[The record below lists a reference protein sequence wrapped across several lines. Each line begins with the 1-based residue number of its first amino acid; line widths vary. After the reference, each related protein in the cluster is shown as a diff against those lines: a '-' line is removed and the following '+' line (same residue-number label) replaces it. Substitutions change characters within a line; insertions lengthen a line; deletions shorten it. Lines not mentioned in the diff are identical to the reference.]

1 MNTYDRI
8 MGIGTKMTDMDASTY
23 QGAFIG
29 KISYTTTKEA
39 AEALHITYEYGDVK
53 ENAFMYILSILGK
66 VDGVEA
72 PVEKMTIT
80 LVKAQAAGD
89 KSTETEIKRTP
100 KAEYENEEPFHT
112 FSKKEVYSFSRE
124 TGDENK
130 IHLTDHPVV
139 QGMLLVRTA
148 ACKQEGL
155 ARLDV
160 KFTEPCY
167 AEEELYWG
175 FNGREN
181 VLYADGYV
189 KASFKIK

>member
-1 MNTYDRI
+1 MNIYDRI

-29 KISYTTTKEA
+29 KISYTAEKEQAEA
-39 AEALHITYEYGDVK
+39 AENIVYSYGDVK
-53 ENAFMYILSILGK
+53 ENAFMYILSILGHAEGI
-66 VDGVEA
+66 DT

-80 LVKAQAAGD
+80 LVKASD
-89 KSTETEIKRTP
+89 KEKDIKRTE

-112 FSKKEVYSFSRE
+112 FSKEEVYSFSKE

-139 QGMLLVRTA
+139 QGMLLLRTA
-148 ACKQEGL
+148 ACKIEGL
-155 ARLDV
+155 SRLDV
-160 KFTEPCY
+160 KFMEPSY
-167 AEEELYWG
+167 AEEELMWG
-175 FNGREN
+175 FNGREY

-189 KASFKIK
+189 KATFKAVIR

>member
-1 MNTYDRI
+1 MKIYDRI

-29 KISYTTTKEA
+29 KISYTTDRQK
-39 AEALHITYEYGDVK
+39 AETAENITYYYGDVK
-53 ENAFMYILSILGK
+53 ENAFMYILSILGT
-66 VDGVEA
+66 VEGIEE

-80 LVKAQAAGD
+80 LVKASD
-89 KSTETEIKRTP
+89 KAKDIKRVE

-112 FSKKEVYSFSRE
+112 FSKEEVYSFSKE

-139 QGMLLVRTA
+139 QGMLLLRTA
-148 ACKQEGL
+148 ACKL
-155 ARLDV
+155 DKLVRLDV
-160 KFTEPCY
+160 KFVEPSY

-175 FNGREN
+175 FNGREY

-189 KASFKIK
+189 KASFKAVTE

>member
-1 MNTYDRI
+1 

-89 KSTETEIKRTP
+89 KSTEAEIRELQRQNMKMKSPFIHFQRKRYTASAGRP
-100 KAEYENEEPFHT
+100 E
-112 FSKKEVYSFSRE
+112 
-124 TGDENK
+124 
-130 IHLTDHPVV
+130 
-139 QGMLLVRTA
+139 MRTRSIL
-148 ACKQEGL
+148 QII
-155 ARLDV
+155 R
-160 KFTEPCY
+160 
-167 AEEELYWG
+167 
-175 FNGREN
+175 
-181 VLYADGYV
+181 
-189 KASFKIK
+189 

>member
-1 MNTYDRI
+1 MNIYDRI

-29 KISYTTTKEA
+29 KISYTANREKAEA
-39 AEALHITYEYGDVK
+39 ATEITYAYGDVK
-53 ENAFMYILSILGK
+53 ENAFMYILSILGT
-66 VDGVEA
+66 VPGEEE

-80 LVKAQAAGD
+80 LVKASD
-89 KSTETEIKRTP
+89 KAKDIKRVE

-112 FSKKEVYSFSRE
+112 FSKEDVYAFSKE

-139 QGMLLVRTA
+139 QGMLLLRTA
-148 ACKQEGL
+148 ACKL
-155 ARLDV
+155 DKLTRLDV
-160 KFTEPCY
+160 KFTEPSY

-175 FNGREN
+175 FNNREY

-189 KASFKIK
+189 KASFKAVTC